1 MYLLLAALLTASIQY
16 EDLPPPAR
24 TAIAAD
30 ASAFDSFL
38 ADIKRTT
45 QQRLLAGDREHLA
58 YFILQS
64 TSFTNLAPIEP
75 AASAKQLHQTKSIPP
90 DVQARMDAFIAAL
103 QQSPKGERLQYFAS
117 VKPEGLRIAYNE
129 AMDFL
134 YRKEFESKQNLN
146 RIASLYESRGYSS
159 DTSIEATFPV
169 YLALKRLPRANIK
182 RVLIIGPGLD
192 FAPRTA
198 LFDKYPPQSY
208 QPYAVADALLSLG
221 LTKEQDLQIDCLDIN
236 PNVVQ
241 FFDQQRAPQLH
252 LPIKT
257 LSPEHNAY
265 TRQLGRKVGVR
276 SGNQLTI
283 RRSLARRISATTG
296 NILTD
301 RLPHQYDLI
310 IATNVLAYMPRRELL
325 LALANVHAALAPG
338 GWFIHNDLREDVEAF
353 TKLFNFEPQYAD
365 MIALSESATRGIF
378 DAFVM
383 HRKQP

>member
-1 MYLLLAALLTASIQY
+1 MYLLLAALLAAPIQY
-16 EDLPPPAR
+16 EDLPQSAR
-24 TAIAAD
+24 TAIAAG
-30 ASAFDSFL
+30 ASAFDLFL
-38 ADIKRTT
+38 AEIKRTT
-45 QQRLLAGDREHLA
+45 QQRLAAGDREHLA

-64 TSFTNLAPIEP
+64 TSFTKLAPIDP
-75 AASAKQLHQTKSIPP
+75 AASAKQFHQTKSISAN
-90 DVQARMDAFIAAL
+90 VQARMDAFTAAL
-103 QQSPKGERLQYFAS
+103 KQTPKNERLQYFAF
-117 VKPEGLRIAYNE
+117 VKPTDLAVAYNE

-134 YRKEFESKQNLN
+134 YKKEFESMQNRN
-146 RIASLYESRGYSS
+146 RIASLYESRGFSS

-169 YLALKRLPRANIK
+169 YLALKRLRGSSIK
-182 RVLIIGPGLD
+182 RILIIGPGLD

-236 PNVVQ
+236 PNVVR
-241 FFDQQRAPQLH
+241 FFDQKRDPQLH

-257 LSPEHNAY
+257 LSPEHNDYA
-265 TRQLGRKVGVR
+265 RQLGRKIGVR
-276 SGNQLTI
+276 NGNELAI

-301 RLPHQYDLI
+301 RLPCKYDLI

-325 LALANVHAALAPG
+325 LALANIHAALAPG
-338 GWFIHNDLREDVEAF
+338 GWFIHNDLRQEVEAF
-353 TKLFNFEPQYAD
+353 TKLFNFEPQHAD
-365 MIALSESATRGIF
+365 MIALSESATRGVF
-378 DAFVM
+378 DSYVM